1 MNTTYAL
8 DDLKNLTHV
17 LPIDKSL
24 KEGERTMLSVRV
36 PGSFQALQPIEQLN
50 KSGMAEFI
58 PSSDKDPFAWTQILT
73 IYNFPF
79 GKKVL
84 AKDFLNE
91 IKNQFFA
98 ADPNIK
104 IMNESYEE
112 TSYYNVGKLTMSY
125 TPGKERDE
133 IVIMEYYCGTQECS
147 AIQYAIL
154 LKPNEDKNLALNKM
168 HDFLKT
174 NKVINIA
181 TF

>member
-1 MNTTYAL
+1 
-8 DDLKNLTHV
+8 
-17 LPIDKSL
+17 
-24 KEGERTMLSVRV
+24 
-36 PGSFQALQPIEQLN
+36 
-50 KSGMAEFI
+50 
-58 PSSDKDPFAWTQILT
+58 
-73 IYNFPF
+73 
-79 GKKVL
+79 
-84 AKDFLNE
+84 
-91 IKNQFFA
+91 
-98 ADPNIK
+98 
-104 IMNESYEE
+104 MNESYEE

-154 LKPNEDKNLALNKM
+154 LKPNVDKNLALNKM